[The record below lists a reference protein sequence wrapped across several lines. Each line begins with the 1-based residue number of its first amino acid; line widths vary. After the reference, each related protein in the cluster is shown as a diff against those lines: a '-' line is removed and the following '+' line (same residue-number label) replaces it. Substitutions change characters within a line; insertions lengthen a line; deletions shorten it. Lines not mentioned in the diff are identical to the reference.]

1 MSVAANTAKNMYMGW
16 CRLCSVGIMISKM
29 MFPRRATRHTAKKEN
44 PIQNYTCSS
53 PGIPI
58 SVTVLGSIYDMF
70 MDSMDVSDLFSPLIL
85 IPTEENE

>member
-1 MSVAANTAKNMYMGW
+1 
-16 CRLCSVGIMISKM
+16 
-29 MFPRRATRHTAKKEN
+29 MFPRRATKHTAKKEN
-44 PIQNYTCSS
+44 PIQNYTCST

-85 IPTEENE
+85 IPTEENEWEVKQDTDLTIIKTYQTLKK